1 MQWVAVQP
9 LGLTSKET
17 DKVAHGLYVPPVR
30 PWVVVDDMPLWN
42 DEAARLNQELSVAH
56 TTSGWVGCEGINL
69 ITVQVAKSELT
80 DVDYSWPHLELGVI
94 DAGQMFEEMPLK

>member
-30 PWVVVDDMPLWN
+30 PWVIVDDMPLWN

-56 TTSGWVGCEGINL
+56 TTSG
-69 ITVQVAKSELT
+69 
-80 DVDYSWPHLELGVI
+80 
-94 DAGQMFEEMPLK
+94 